1 MFDDIYDNGDYLLG
15 KNRNVIDYIH
25 NQILNE
31 EIDDETAYEILDDL
45 GNIDY
50 QAIVVIN
57 YNHPMGYSIE
67 CFTYDDIV
75 NKP

>member
-1 MFDDIYDNGDYLLG
+1 MFDDVYDNGEYLLG
-15 KNRNVIDYIH
+15 KNKNVIDYLY

-31 EIDDETAYEILDDL
+31 DIEDEVAHEILDEL

-50 QAIVVIN
+50 NSIVVIN

-67 CFTYDDIV
+67 YFTYDDIV